1 MGARE
6 MSFDFD
12 FQGAQ
17 VVVDDPFID
26 ADERGGMKWTFEPV
40 RDQFS
45 AATFSRS

>member
-1 MGARE
+1 MDFE
-6 MSFDFD
+6 FD

-40 RDQFS
+40 QAEVS
-45 AATFSRS
+45 AANFSRP

>member
-1 MGARE
+1 

-40 RDQFS
+40 PDRLS